1 MCTLLRRSRIE
12 YGSEAASAEI
22 KLEVLRTARLNEEP
36 KLQGYHRNDRNVKI
50 GMEVEIGSEEKF
62 TDLYWIVQRQH
73 VVQEGESVCPT
84 SKTKCYTSTK
94 RRQKNSTSPNTFE
107 IELEVDVLTDTD
119 IEEPVVLV
127 KDFRNRNGDDVIDIF
142 FVPKTSDRDEERDDV
157 NERPRDV
164 DLNDRNSTADI
175 KRKRLNKN
183 NRTRSKQG
191 YTIFSFKFFLFKA
204 AIL

>member
-36 KLQGYHRNDRNVKI
+36 RLQGYHRNDRNVKL

-84 SKTKCYTSTK
+84 SKTKCYTSSK
-94 RRQKNSTSPNTFE
+94 RRQKSPNRFE
-107 IELEVDVLTDTD
+107 IELEVDVLTETD

-127 KDFRNRNGDDVIDIF
+127 KDFRNQNGDDVIDIF
-142 FVPKTSDRDEERDDV
+142 FVPKTTDNDEVGDDYDV
-157 NERPRDV
+157 SRDV
-164 DLNDRNSTADI
+164 DINDRNSTTDM

-191 YTIFSFKFFLFKA
+191 SFTFSNF
-204 AIL
+204 I